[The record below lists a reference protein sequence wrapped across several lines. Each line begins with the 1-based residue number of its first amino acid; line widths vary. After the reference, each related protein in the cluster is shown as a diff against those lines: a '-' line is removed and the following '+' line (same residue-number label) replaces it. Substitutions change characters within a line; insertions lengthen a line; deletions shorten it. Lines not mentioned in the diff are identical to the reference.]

1 MNVGNVDD
9 EYVRY
14 MILVQRAL
22 GYTSG
27 ARGWVTELVSVHG
40 WSFHCS
46 IFDHTLFQQDF
57 SAETRP
63 GFDSFNGLDSYHLYG
78 SVSTRSIIEQ
88 HP

>member
-1 MNVGNVDD
+1 MNVSNVDD

-27 ARGWVTELVSVHG
+27 ARGRVTELVSLHS

-46 IFDHTLFQQDF
+46 IFDHILIQRDF

-63 GFDSFNGLDSYHLYG
+63 GSDSFNGLDSYHIYD

-88 HP
+88 QP